1 MKRWLLGCGALLAVA
16 CGPQADPPIESGT
29 LKLQFQIEQRV
40 RADIDP
46 KIKLAGT
53 IYGDLYLAEDV
64 TVVGPIDDAMAY
76 ASIALP
82 ADLTMDG
89 VAAASWTSAELGAQR
104 YAFLG
109 FFDVGDKST
118 PAKRRPQAG
127 DPVTLAF
134 TNRFDVEAG
143 KPSQGVVRF
152 DLLYN

>member
-1 MKRWLLGCGALLAVA
+1 MKRWLAALGALLAVA
-16 CGPQADPPIESGT
+16 CGPKADPPIELGT
-29 LKLQFQIEQRV
+29 LTLQFQIEQRV
-40 RADIDP
+40 RVDIDP
-46 KIKLAGT
+46 KVKLTGT

-82 ADLTMDG
+82 ADLTADG
-89 VAAASWTSAELGAQR
+89 VAKATWTSGELAPQR

-109 FFDVGDKST
+109 FFDVADKST
-118 PAKRRPQAG
+118 PQKRRPQSG

-143 KPSQGVVRF
+143 QMSQAVVRF